1 VAGGVDHAVGS
12 AADEVAKGSQQ
23 LKENGGRV
31 GFGMGSDGTDHR
43 AGETVERRCGKP
55 PRHAGAGR
63 VTGIFG
69 LGRGR

>member
-1 VAGGVDHAVGS
+1 VGS

-55 PRHAGAGR
+55 PRHAPRRAGTGGAGR
-63 VTGIFG
+63 VTGIPG